1 MSDSQTIDDRL
12 DSRPIVVVP
21 VGSWEQHGPHLPFD
35 TDTVIAVE
43 LVRRATVAITDTPTM
58 VAPAITFSAS
68 GEHSGFPGTISV
80 GTDVTAATL
89 VEVARSCDWADG
101 VVFVNGHGG
110 NAEALRTALD
120 VITSEGRRV
129 IAWSPTS
136 TDPTDTH
143 AGYTETS
150 VMLAIEPHR
159 VRMDLARAGNTSP
172 IRDLLPAL
180 REHGVRAVSD
190 NGVLGDPMR
199 ASVDTGRAILDEWT
213 RSLVDTVRAW
223 SRSAR

>member
-1 MSDSQTIDDRL
+1 MSDSQTIDDRP
-12 DSRPIVVVP
+12 DARPIVVVP

-43 LVRRATVAITDTPTM
+43 LVRRATDALTDTSM
-58 VAPAITFSAS
+58 LVAPAITFSAS

-89 VEVARSCDWADG
+89 IEVARSCDWADG

-120 VITSEGRRV
+120 VITSEGRRA
-129 IAWSPTS
+129 ISWSPTS

-143 AGYTETS
+143 AGHMETS
-150 VMLAIEPHR
+150 VMLAIEPRR

-180 REHGVRAVSD
+180 REHGVSAVSD
-190 NGVLGDPMR
+190 NGVLGDPTH
-199 ASVDTGRAILDEWT
+199 ASVDVGRAILDEWT
-213 RSLVDTVRAW
+213 RSLVDTVRSW